1 SISERGYRM
10 SQAGSSCS
18 TMCSYQPHQ
27 RREFFTLVQRLSSY
41 RHTRV
46 MCHGHPPC
54 QRFGYY
60 WLCSHHCSPAFHC
73 LISSSAW
80 IAISGL
86 SSATGTTSVT
96 SSGTT
101 SSPAESRAPA
111 TTQSTVASIAV
122 RPSVVIGRDP

>member
-1 SISERGYRM
+1 LAVTAFACLRLQRCIVCSLQALTGSTSDNHGPRKFIFCWPLLPSISERGYRM

-46 MCHGHPPC
+46 ICHGHPPC

-60 WLCSHHCSPAFHC
+60 WLCSHYCSAAFHC

-86 SSATGTTSVT
+86 
-96 SSGTT
+96 
-101 SSPAESRAPA
+101 
-111 TTQSTVASIAV
+111 
-122 RPSVVIGRDP
+122 